1 MFTTYLALM
10 SEERLE
16 EFLRTGNDW
25 EKLKTSVPGVFIQ
38 KMPPYRSSPSR
49 LAIEVNPVDASGRP
63 TKRRG
68 LLIRFPDEY
77 TTFKE
82 LLNDERFPK
91 LLELLDKVNPGTD
104 RRTRKLD
111 EDIIEI

>member
-1 MFTTYLALM
+1 M
-10 SEERLE
+10 SEEKLE

-38 KMPPYRSSPSR
+38 KLPPYRFFSSR
-49 LAIEVNPVDASGRP
+49 LAVEVNPVDASGNT

-68 LLIRFPDEY
+68 LLIRFADEY
-77 TTFKE
+77 EAFKDI
-82 LLNDERFPK
+82 LNDDKLPG
-91 LLELLDKVNPGTD
+91 LLEMLDEVNPGAG

-111 EDIIEI
+111 EDILEI

>member
-1 MFTTYLALM
+1 M

-38 KMPPYRSSPSR
+38 KLPPYRSSPSR
-49 LAIEVNPVDASGRP
+49 LAVEINPVDASGNP

-77 TTFKE
+77 DAFRDI
-82 LLNDERFPK
+82 LNDEKLPR
-91 LLELLDKVNPGTD
+91 LLEMLDKVNPGSG
-104 RRTRKLD
+104 RRAKRLD
-111 EDIIEI
+111 EDVIEI

>member
-1 MFTTYLALM
+1 M

-25 EKLKTSVPGVFIQ
+25 EKLNTSIPGVFVQ
-38 KMPPYRSSPSR
+38 KLPPYRSSPSR
-49 LAIEVNPVDASGRP
+49 LAIEVNPVDASGNP

-68 LLIRFPDEY
+68 LLIRFPDEFDA
-77 TTFKE
+77 FKE
-82 LLNDERFPK
+82 ILNDDKFPK
-91 LLELLDKVNPGTD
+91 LLELLDGVNPGTQ